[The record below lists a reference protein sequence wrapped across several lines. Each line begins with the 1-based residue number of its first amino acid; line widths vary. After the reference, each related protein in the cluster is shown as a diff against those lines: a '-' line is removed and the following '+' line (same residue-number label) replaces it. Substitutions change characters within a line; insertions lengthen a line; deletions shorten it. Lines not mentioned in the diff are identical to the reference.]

1 MAGELNRR
9 AFLRGMGAT
18 AGAVLL
24 GGCNPDRRQA
34 PAGGRP
40 TVRVQEWTSLG
51 FPSPF
56 TYTAGPGYWRMSL
69 LYDTLTWPDSTGTQ
83 LPWLASSY
91 RRSED
96 GRVYTVELRDVQWK
110 DGAPLTARDVV
121 FTHKYYTSQIFTP
134 LLIGVPLKDV
144 EVVATGDRSV
154 EFRLL
159 RPDNTFLQRTIGT
172 MPIAPEHVWSKIAD
186 PMSVADRNLLI
197 GTGAYSLE
205 SRDEAQGT
213 EAYVANEGY
222 FLGPPWVRRIE
233 MLPVDDPLAALRIG
247 ELDAAGSDAEGVRN
261 EVVDTF
267 RTNPAFGL
275 ASQEAAYG
283 FPLFFNLSRG
293 GALADVRFRRACLHA
308 LDRRDMVDRLLTGN
322 GHVGSAGWLPP
333 SHPSYDKGVREY
345 PFNRQEA
352 ERLLDEA
359 GYRRSG
365 PTGPRTNPNG
375 TALRYVLNIPESVPI
390 ALAELIVSNLEAVGI
405 GIELRRIDLVGNF
418 GVKLSGNYDLLIT
431 LYPGPSGVGPSGDPE
446 ILRGVFHST
455 PPNPFHKA
463 TGYTNPQVDRLL
475 DSQLATLDTEERK
488 RQVGQ
493 IQRIVA
499 DDVPV
504 AMLYYT
510 TFFMAYRKDV
520 FDQWY
525 YTPGGFGPGLPDVYN
540 KHPYITG
547 RKTGL
552 DIRR

>member
-1 MAGELNRR
+1 MTDELSRR
-9 AFLRGMGAT
+9 AFLRGMAGT

-24 GGCNPDRRQA
+24 GACNPGRPEPA
-34 PAGGRP
+34 PGERP

-96 GRVYTVELRDVQWK
+96 GRVYTVELRDVRWN

-172 MPIAPEHVWSKIAD
+172 MPIVPEHVWSMIAD
-186 PMSVADRNLLI
+186 PMSVASRDLLI
-197 GTGAYSLE
+197 GTGAYFLE

-213 EAYVANEGY
+213 EAYVANDDY
-222 FLGPPWVRRIE
+222 FLGTPWVRRIE

-247 ELDAAGSDAEGVRN
+247 ELDAAGSDAEGVRD
-261 EVVDTF
+261 EVLEEF

-275 ASQEAAYG
+275 VSQEAAYG

-293 GALADVRFRRACLHA
+293 GALADVRFRRACLYA
-308 LDRRDMVDRLLTGN
+308 LDRRDMVDSLLTGN
-322 GHVGSAGWLPP
+322 GDVGSAGWLPP
-333 SHPSYDKGVREY
+333 SHPYHDMGVREY
-345 PFNRQEA
+345 PFDRQES

-375 TALRYVLNIPESVPI
+375 TPLRYVLHIPEAVPI
-390 ALAELIVSNLEAVGI
+390 ALAERIVANLEAVGI

-418 GVKLSGNYDLLIT
+418 GVKLSENYDLLVT

-463 TGYTNPQVDRLL
+463 TGYANPQVDRLI
-475 DSQLATLDTEERK
+475 DSQLTTLDTEERK

-499 DDVPV
+499 DDVPA

-510 TFFMAYRKDV
+510 TFFMAFRKNV

-552 DIRR
+552 EIRR